1 MTYRSLM
8 LTLDGSAFADRAVE
22 RARDVAVS
30 CGARVVLL
38 DVIPEHRGPFPF
50 TVEAAR
56 IVERREAEQHLQDV
70 RGRLLAAG
78 VCQVDV
84 MTVQSDSPADAIVD
98 AARRSQ
104 CDAVVMATHD
114 RRGLRRL
121 LEGSVA
127 QRVVQRLK
135 GMDVL
140 LVRPE
145 PVAV

>member
-1 MTYRSLM
+1 MYRSLM
-8 LTLDGSAFADRAVE
+8 LTLDGTAFADRAVE
-22 RARDVAVS
+22 HARDVAVS
-30 CGARVVLL
+30 CGARVILL
-38 DVIPEHRGPFPF
+38 DVVPEHRGPFPF

-56 IVERREAEQHLQDV
+56 IVERREAEHHLQEV
-70 RGRLLAAG
+70 RERLLAGG
-78 VCQVDV
+78 VSQVDV
-84 MTVQSDSPADAIVD
+84 MTVQSDSPAEAIVN

-114 RRGLRRL
+114 RSGWRRL

-127 QRVVQRLK
+127 QSVAQRLK

-145 PVAV
+145 PVTA